1 MPEFLKLADLK
12 AAGIEFASNHLKR
25 LEEQG
30 EFPKR
35 IQLSANK
42 PRWIKSEVEKF
53 VADKIAHR

>member
-1 MPEFLKLADLK
+1 MPEFMKLADLN

-35 IQLSANK
+35 IQLSPNK
-42 PRWIKSEVEKF
+42 PRWIKSEIEEF
-53 VADKIAHR
+53 VAGKIARR